1 MPINLV
7 SILSNRKK
15 NSQNPRIAALRALSE
30 VLDSKK
36 SLADSEALSKLG
48 DSRSNAFARHLAY
61 GVLRWLTA
69 LEWLAAELL
78 TKPLKKRERDVQRL
92 LLLGLQQLW
101 HDQTASHA
109 AVNETA
115 ECARLLGKPWAV
127 GLINAVLRRFQRE
140 QEQLLKKLDQS
151 NQQFAHPDWMLKEIQ
166 QDWPENW
173 QNIVDANNRQ
183 APLWLRINR
192 RRADESILRND
203 LITAEFEI
211 TGHPYARDAI
221 CIQPAVAVAKIPGFE
236 KGWLSVQD
244 PAAQL
249 ARDLLDPQDGDRILD
264 ACAAPGGKT
273 AHLLESCPGI
283 ELTALDKHEQRL
295 KQIHQTFVRLG
306 LKAETQVADAA
317 VVEDW
322 WSGQKFHK
330 ILLDAPC
337 SATGVIRRHP
347 EIKWLRSSDQVSAAV
362 QTQDSLLNALWPLL
376 EPGGIF
382 VYATC
387 SILKREN
394 NEQIQRFLQLNT
406 DAAMEMPT
414 TEWGRSEAFGCQIF
428 PGEAQMDGFFYA
440 VLRKSV

>member
-36 SLADSEALSKLG
+36 SLADSEALSQLDDG
-48 DSRSNAFARHLAY
+48 RSNALARHLAY

-140 QEQLLKKLDQS
+140 QEQLLEKLDQS
-151 NQQFAHPDWMLKEIQ
+151 SQQFAHPDWMLREIQ

-173 QNIVDANNRQ
+173 QDIVGANNRQ

-192 RRADESILRND
+192 RKADELKLRDD

-211 TGHPYARDAI
+211 SGHPYARDAI
-221 CIQPAVAVAKIPGFE
+221 CIKPAVAVAKIPGFE

-249 ARDLLDPQDGDRILD
+249 ARDLLDPRDGDRILD

-283 ELTALDKHEQRL
+283 ELTVLDKQEQRV

-306 LKAETQVADAA
+306 LNAETQVADAA

-362 QTQDSLLNALWPLL
+362 QTQESLLNALWPLL
-376 EPGGIF
+376 ETGGIF

-394 NEQIQRFLQLNT
+394 DEQIQRFLQLNSN
-406 DAAMEMPT
+406 AAMEMPT
-414 TEWGRSEAFGCQIF
+414 TQWGRSEAFGCQIF

>member
-1 MPINLV
+1 MT
-7 SILSNRKK
+7 LSKK
-15 NSQNPRIAALRALSE
+15 NLQNPRIAAIKALSE
-30 VLDSKK
+30 VLDSHK
-36 SLADSEALSKLG
+36 SLSDSEALSKIH
-48 DSRSNAFARHLAY
+48 DSRDSAFARHLTY

-69 LEWLAAELL
+69 LEWLAAQLL
-78 TKPLKKRERDVQRL
+78 VKPLKRRERDVQRL
-92 LLLGLQQLW
+92 VLLGLQQLW

-140 QEQLLKKLDQS
+140 QEQLLNKLGTTGK
-151 NQQFAHPDWMLKEIQ
+151 QFAHPDWLLREIQ

-173 QNIVDANNRQ
+173 QAVVDANNLQ

-192 RRADESILRND
+192 QQADESTLRGD
-203 LITAEFEI
+203 LKTAGFEI
-211 TGHPYARDAI
+211 SDHPYARDAI
-221 CIQPAVAVAKIPGFE
+221 SISPAAAVVKIPGFE

-249 ARDLLDPQDGDRILD
+249 ARDLLDPRAEERILD

-283 ELTALDKHEQRL
+283 ELTVLDKQAKRVE
-295 KQIHQTFVRLG
+295 QIHQTLNRLG
-306 LKAETQVADAA
+306 LNVDTQIADALL
-317 VVEDW
+317 VENW
-322 WSGQKFHK
+322 WKGEKFNK

-347 EIKWLRSSDQVSAAV
+347 EIKWLRSDEQVSAVV
-362 QTQDSLLNALWPLL
+362 QTQASLLAALWPLL
-376 EPGGIF
+376 ESGGIL

-394 NEQIQRFLQLNT
+394 SEQIQQFLHQHA
-406 DAAMEMPT
+406 DARVEMPVV
-414 TEWGRSEAFGCQIF
+414 EWGTAGPFGCQIM

-440 VLRKSV
+440 VLRKSA